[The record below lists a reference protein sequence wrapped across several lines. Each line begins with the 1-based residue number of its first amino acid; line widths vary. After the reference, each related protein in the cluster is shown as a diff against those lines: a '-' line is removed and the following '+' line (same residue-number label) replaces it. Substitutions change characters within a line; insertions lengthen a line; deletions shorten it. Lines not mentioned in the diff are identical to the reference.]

1 MRKVFQYFFL
11 AVVAELA
18 YLFINY
24 HKMSGFLDLPDKLF
38 TLGVLT
44 LLLALSF
51 FFGVERK
58 LGLFQISGK
67 SEGLKE
73 ALNASLLE
81 QLGSKSKTVMVDF
94 PLGFAFLAISII
106 NLIAYFIL
114 L

>member
-1 MRKVFQYFFL
+1 MKRVLQYFIL
-11 AVVAELA
+11 AGMAELA
-18 YLFINY
+18 YLFINFQ
-24 HKMSGFLDLPDKLF
+24 KTSGVINLPDKLF

-44 LLLALSF
+44 LLLSLSF

-67 SEGLKE
+67 SEGLKD
-73 ALNASLLE
+73 ALNASLME
-81 QLGSKSKTVMVDF
+81 QLGSKSKTIMVDY

-106 NLIAYFIL
+106 NLVGYFIL